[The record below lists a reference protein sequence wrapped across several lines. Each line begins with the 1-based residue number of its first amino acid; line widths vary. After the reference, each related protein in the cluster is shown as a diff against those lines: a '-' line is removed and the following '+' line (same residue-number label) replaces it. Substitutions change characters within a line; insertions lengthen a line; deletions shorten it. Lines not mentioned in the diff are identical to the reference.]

1 MLLHL
6 QKLALQ
12 WHYWRFDDD
21 LRSAFWSACRIK
33 ILVCHGQRLPFTDS
47 LSETNER
54 FGTPQWSIILTGVA
68 MGVCILTLP
77 VKDVAKLASGF
88 QIMVIVALNA
98 CVIVLRRDNP
108 KHDWYKPTFKSPLFP
123 FIQIFGIIA
132 GASLVYLMGTKALI
146 GAVAA
151 LVLGFSSYKIYG
163 ERNYN
168 HSRNDSESE

>member
-1 MLLHL
+1 
-6 QKLALQ
+6 
-12 WHYWRFDDD
+12 
-21 LRSAFWSACRIK
+21 
-33 ILVCHGQRLPFTDS
+33 
-47 LSETNER
+47 
-54 FGTPQWSIILTGVA
+54 